1 MFSSQCGPANTFS
14 REATRRRSC
23 RTASINRWRSI
34 YSPGWLRLS
43 SIAGTH
49 PKHRSLRTFSLH
61 FRPSRAWSMANSA
74 SNTASARVSPI
85 PVRVL
90 VASRKTIHFQPY
102 GFVVSTTSN
111 WIVLYSMT
119 LIPTS
124 CTKYSSY
131 PNAYRIDAVIPAA
144 MRLATAPSVQS
155 GRPLRETRRIKVSA
169 KSAILLSPTL
179 RPKPGQ
185 V

>member
-49 PKHRSLRTFSLH
+49 LKHRSLRTFSLH
-61 FRPSRAWSMANSA
+61 FRPSSAWSMANSA

-124 CTKYSSY
+124 CTKYFSLSKRVSDRCRDTSRKETCDRSKR
-131 PNAYRIDAVIPAA
+131 PIRSGASGDQAVQRLCKVCHPA
-144 MRLATAPSVQS
+144 LTN
-155 GRPLRETRRIKVSA
+155 
-169 KSAILLSPTL
+169 SPI
-179 RPKPGQ
+179 
-185 V
+185 

>member
-23 RTASINRWRSI
+23 RTASINRWRSM

-49 PKHRSLRTFSLH
+49 PKHRNLRTFSLH
-61 FRPSRAWSMANSA
+61 FRPSSAWSMANSA

-102 GFVVSTTSN
+102 GFVVFDDFKLDSL
-111 WIVLYSMT
+111 VFHDF
-119 LIPTS
+119 IPTS
-124 CTKYSSY
+124 CTKYFSLSKRVSDRCRDTSRNRDLR
-131 PNAYRIDAVIPAA
+131 PQQASNPVGRF
-144 MRLATAPSVQS
+144 
-155 GRPLRETRRIKVSA
+155 GRPSGSTSKVCHPA
-169 KSAILLSPTL
+169 LTNSPT
-179 RPKPGQ
+179 
-185 V
+185 